1 MPEHVS
7 FAFFQWFM
15 GGLLTFL
22 LAVVSWILQQIQ
34 QIRHEQRADRE
45 AQRLEREAQA
55 AAKQRS
61 QDSHDNDL
69 SDLWQVLNEHR
80 KESTQ
85 HATLAAQFRERTAE
99 QLGDI
104 KAALAAINARLPA
117 LPTAQAQPGD
127 D

>member
-1 MPEHVS
+1 MPEHVT

-15 GGLLTFL
+15 GGLLAFL

-34 QIRHEQRADRE
+34 LIRHEQRADRE
-45 AQRLEREAQA
+45 AQRQDREAQA
-55 AAKQRS
+55 AAKEKS
-61 QDSHDNDL
+61 QESHDNDL

-80 KESTQ
+80 KESSQ
-85 HATLAAQFRERTAE
+85 HATSAAQFREKTAE

-104 KAALAAINARLPA
+104 KATLAAINARLPP
-117 LPTAQAQPGD
+117 LPWPQAQPGD